1 MNAYKMQ
8 PKRMLSKG
16 SFDLY
21 LLIFFLLL
29 SKITVSF
36 WKEFFIMLQNIK
48 HREVNETI
56 VSEYFKYYKFLSF
69 ETFISQKTNKPCK
82 LQKNGKLVY
91 TIVANQ
97 FARLVKTNHFITN
110 DDGKKF
116 IRFDAKDIATTL
128 DISRQTVMTKIKH
141 LVDLGLL
148 VMEGKNLIHVPK
160 PKVSDSRSTFVD
172 KNGYERLT
180 YAQIPK

>member
-1 MNAYKMQ
+1 
-8 PKRMLSKG
+8 MLIKCNLNGCFQKG
-16 SFDLY
+16 LLTYIYLY
-21 LLIFFLLL
+21 FSYFFQRYRFLLEG
-29 SKITVSF
+29 V
-36 WKEFFIMLQNIK
+36 FIMLQNIK

-148 VMEGKNLIHVPK
+148 VME
-160 PKVSDSRSTFVD
+160 
-172 KNGYERLT
+172 
-180 YAQIPK
+180 